1 MSKFDLDNIGNN
13 LIKVDGNIIFKLE
26 DVLKKN
32 NITKYRLSRITNI
45 RYDTICNYC
54 KGNVT
59 LINIEYLKIFC
70 NILNCNIDDI
80 MEYKNNNAEKNKK

>member
-1 MSKFDLDNIGNN
+1 MSKFDVDNLGNN
-13 LIKVDGNIIFKLE
+13 LIKVKGNIIFKLQK
-26 DVLKKN
+26 VLDDRK
-32 NITKYRLSRITNI
+32 ITKYRLSRITNI

-70 NILNCNIDDI
+70 SVLECDI
-80 MEYKNNNAEKNKK
+80 QDIVEYKK

>member
-80 MEYKNNNAEKNKK
+80 MEYKNNNSEKNKK

>member
-13 LIKVDGNIIFKLE
+13 LIKVDGNVIFKLE

-70 NILNCNIDDI
+70 NVLNCNIDDI
-80 MEYKNNNAEKNKK
+80 MEYQK

>member
-13 LIKVDGNIIFKLE
+13 LIKVDGKIVFKLQE
-26 DVLKKN
+26 VLDKN
-32 NITKYRLSRITNI
+32 RITKYKLSRITNI

-59 LINIEYLKIFC
+59 LINAEYLKIFC
-70 NILNCNIDDI
+70 NVLDCNIDDI
-80 MEYKNNNAEKNKK
+80 IEYKK